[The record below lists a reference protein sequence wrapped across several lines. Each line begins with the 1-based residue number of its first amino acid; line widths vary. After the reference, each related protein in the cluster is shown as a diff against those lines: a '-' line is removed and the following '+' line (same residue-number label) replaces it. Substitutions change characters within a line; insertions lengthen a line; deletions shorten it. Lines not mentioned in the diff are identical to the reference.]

1 LVGGAR
7 VGLRWGLGC
16 AVAMGN
22 RLASTVVLSLCL
34 FALTSG
40 EAAAAQFRSPSG
52 NIGCYIDASGVRCDI
67 NERDW
72 SAPHKPASCDLDFG
86 QGVQV
91 GRSGRARYVCA
102 GDTTLGAGP
111 RLAYSSSIRRGRF
124 RCLSLRSHMRCDNL
138 RNGHGFALSRQRVR
152 LF

>member
-1 LVGGAR
+1 MR
-7 VGLRWGLGC
+7 DW
-16 AVAMGN
+16 
-22 RLASTVVLSLCL
+22 LASTAILSLCL
-34 FALTSG
+34 FALMSG
-40 EAAAAQFRSPSG
+40 EAAAGPFRSPSG

-67 NERDW
+67 NKRDW
-72 SAPHKPASCDLDFG
+72 SPPHKPASCDLDFG

-102 GDTTLGAGP
+102 GDTTLGAGR

-124 RCLSLRSHMRCDNL
+124 RCLSLRSQMRCDNL
-138 RNGHGFALSRQRVR
+138 RSGHGFALSRQRVR